1 MIKNLLLISLL
12 FVALISLWNCSSEI
26 PELKKP
32 RSPQKD
38 ILSFKFV
45 DFNPVVEGDIDTSLR
60 TVRLRVPVATKVTA
74 LKPTITVSNTATV
87 SPNSLIAQNF
97 TTPLTY
103 FVTAAD
109 CTKRAYQVSVIVALA
124 TDPEITGIETI
135 SIKTTES
142 FFIYGKNFIN
152 RGLQARF
159 ILTSKTTG
167 KPYVL
172 NNLNIPAMT
181 ATQAKV
187 QVPFEVPVGLYSIT
201 VDVGG
206 RQFKY
211 RTLDLKVTGAGTELI
226 INRMTVFTYIRG
238 QDLIITGNNI
248 KAAKAQI
255 RFQPQL
261 GGTTQTK
268 DAVINTAG
276 TEIKYK
282 IETTF
287 PAPNRWALTVIL
299 DGKAYALPIT
309 DLVVIQAR

>member
-1 MIKNLLLISLL
+1 MIKNLLPISLFFAVPL
-12 FVALISLWNCSSEI
+12 SLWNCSSEI

-32 RSPQKD
+32 RSPQKN
-38 ILSFKFV
+38 ILSFKFA
-45 DFNPVVEGDIDTSLR
+45 DFNPIVEGDIDTSLR

-74 LKPTITVSNTATV
+74 LKPTITVSPSATV
-87 SPNSLIAQNF
+87 TPNSLNAQNF
-97 TTPLTY
+97 TVPQTY

-135 SIKTTES
+135 STKTTES

-152 RGLQARF
+152 RALQARF

-167 KPYVL
+167 KIH
-172 NNLNIPAMT
+172 NLANVSLT

-187 QVPFEVPVGLYSIT
+187 QVPFDVPVGLYSIT

-211 RTLDLKVTGAGTELI
+211 RALDLKVTGAGSELI
-226 INRMTVFTYIRG
+226 INRMTVLAYIRG

-248 KAAKAQI
+248 KATKSQI
-255 RFQPQL
+255 RFQPQI
-261 GGTTQTK
+261 GGTTQLK
-268 DAVINTAG
+268 DAIINTAG
-276 TEIKYK
+276 TQIKYNV
-282 IETTF
+282 EVTF
-287 PAPNRWALTVIL
+287 PAPNRWSLTVIL
-299 DGKAYALPIT
+299 DGKLYALP
-309 DLVVIQAR
+309 DLVTITAR

>member
-1 MIKNLLLISLL
+1 MIKNLISISLL
-12 FVALISLWNCSSEI
+12 FVFSISLWNCSSEI

-38 ILSFKFV
+38 ILSFKFT

-74 LKPTITVSNTATV
+74 LKPTITVSPSATV
-87 SPNSLIAQNF
+87 TPNSLTAQNF
-97 TTPLTY
+97 TVPQNY

-159 ILTSKTTG
+159 TLTSKTTG
-167 KPYVL
+167 KIY
-172 NNLNIPAMT
+172 NLANSSLT

-187 QVPFEVPVGLYSIT
+187 QVPFDVPVGLYSIT
-201 VDVGG
+201 ADVGG

-226 INRMTVFTYIRG
+226 INRMTILTYIRG

-248 KAAKAQI
+248 KATKAQI
-255 RFQPQL
+255 RFQPQI
-261 GGTTQTK
+261 GGTTQIK

-276 TEIKYK
+276 TAIKYT

-287 PAPNRWALTVIL
+287 PAPNRWSLTVIL
-299 DGKAYALPIT
+299 DGKSYLLP
-309 DLVVIQAR
+309 DLVTVNAR

>member
-1 MIKNLLLISLL
+1 MNKNLLPTYLLSVILIS
-12 FVALISLWNCSSEI
+12 FWNCSSEI

-45 DFNPVVEGDIDTSLR
+45 EFNPIVEGDIDTSLR

-74 LKPTITVSNTATV
+74 LKPTITVSSTASV
-87 SPNSLIAQNF
+87 NPNSLIAQNF
-97 TTPLTY
+97 TAPVTY

-167 KPYVL
+167 KTF
-172 NNLNIPAMT
+172 NLANVSLS

-187 QVPFEVPVGLYSIT
+187 QVPFDVPVGLYSIT
-201 VDVGG
+201 VDVNG

-226 INRMTVFTYIRG
+226 INRMTVLAYIRG

-248 KAAKAQI
+248 KATKAQI
-255 RFQPQL
+255 RFQPQI

-268 DAVINTAG
+268 DAIINSAG
-276 TEIKYK
+276 TQIKYT
-282 IETTF
+282 IETAF
-287 PAPNRWALTVIL
+287 PVPNRWTLTVIL
-299 DGKAYALPIT
+299 DGKSYGLP
-309 DLVVIQAR
+309 DLVTITAR